1 MCACDERLSEVM
13 TKLTD
18 ICSRLTSDAKKNF
31 SAIDLQNL
39 KFVDLSF
46 SQLTLD
52 RALDGGK
59 LLDLADE
66 LLCGVL
72 KCLFIYVFMQMHD
85 ADIFFWCSEQKLDD
99 PRGFAQGDRLNTRN
113 LRIECSGM
121 AGFIDLEDF
130 L

>member
-1 MCACDERLSEVM
+1 MRAYVECLSEVM
-13 TKLTD
+13 AKLTD
-18 ICSRLTSDAKKNF
+18 ICSRLASDAKKNF
-31 SAIDLQNL
+31 SAIDFQNL
-39 KFVDLSF
+39 KFVNLSF

-52 RALDGGK
+52 CALDWRQ

-113 LRIECSGM
+113 LRIKCPGM
-121 AGFIDLEDF
+121 AGFIDL
-130 L
+130 